1 MLQIEELK
9 FNFQMLKALSVYE
22 EVKPIEESI
31 KAKTSK
37 VISDL
42 KEETDDELVDF
53 FVELLNRLYT
63 TEEKQ
68 EPTLEFKRKM
78 DLNNRII
85 ETEKIIETTVLK
97 NARLTNL

>member
-1 MLQIEELK
+1 
-9 FNFQMLKALSVYE
+9 MLKALSVYE

-53 FVELLNRLYT
+53 FVELLNQLYT